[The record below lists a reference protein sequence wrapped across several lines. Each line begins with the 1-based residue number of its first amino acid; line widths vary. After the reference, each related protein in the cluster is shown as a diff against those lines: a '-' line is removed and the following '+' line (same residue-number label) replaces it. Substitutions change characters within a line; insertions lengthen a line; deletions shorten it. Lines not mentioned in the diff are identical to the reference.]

1 MEILNNIEM
10 LSNLT
15 EEELSL
21 IQTLC
26 HSVSAQ
32 DGEILIGE
40 NQRGENLFILVSGR
54 VEILVNNPVHEGES
68 ICLAKLK
75 SCESFGEFSLFDN
88 APRSASAIAQ
98 GNSELLKINSG
109 ELNALLDKHP
119 VLGMKL
125 MRNLGKILCTRLRNI
140 DIEYRNSNLWI
151 GI

>member
-1 MEILNNIEM
+1 MDILKNIEM
-10 LSNLT
+10 FSNLT
-15 EEELSL
+15 DEELSL

-26 HSVSAQ
+26 HSVSSENE
-32 DGEILIGE
+32 EILIGE

-54 VEILVNNPVHEGES
+54 VEILVKNPVHEGES
-68 ICLAKLK
+68 ICLARLK
-75 SCESFGEFSLFDN
+75 PSESFGEFSVFDN
-88 APRSASAIAQ
+88 APRSASAVSQ
-98 GNSELLKINSG
+98 GKSELLKINSD

-125 MRNLGKILCTRLRNI
+125 MRNLGKILCTRLRTI